1 MSKEHNEEE
10 YVEVK
15 VKKSTLKYEKDL
27 ESLQIE
33 LLKFQNHVKAQGLK
47 ILIILEGRDGCW

>member
-33 LLKFQNHVKAQGLK
+33 LLKDCKTMSKHRA
-47 ILIILEGRDGCW
+47 